1 MSPPENGMI
10 KRLGHGIS
18 DNHTTFRW
26 SRDLERARI
35 DEGNVKYLP
44 L

>member
-1 MSPPENGMI
+1 MI

-18 DNHTTFRW
+18 DNQTIFRW
-26 SRDLERARI
+26 SRDLERVRI